1 MSGRDKFQRHKGI
14 MNVFIYLMALLP
26 LKIRKYLMSST
37 RKIKNIK
44 GIGIRYAV
52 FKSISAGCGENV
64 AIFEDVILNTCE
76 NISVGSNVSIHP
88 MTYLEGRGGLDIG
101 NDVSIAHGV
110 TIMSTNHG
118 YQRTDL
124 PIKYQD
130 SIFKKVT
137 IGNDVWIGARAVI
150 LAGVTIG
157 DGSIVAAGAV
167 VTKDVSSRTVVA
179 GVPAKIIKKR

>member
-1 MSGRDKFQRHKGI
+1 MSGRDKFQRYKGI
-14 MNVFIYLMALLP
+14 MNVFISLVALLP
-26 LKIRKYLMSST
+26 LKIRKRLMSST
-37 RKIKNIK
+37 RKMKNIK
-44 GIGIRYAV
+44 GIGVRYV
-52 FKSISAGCGENV
+52 LFKSISAGCGENV
-64 AIFEDVILNTCE
+64 AIFEDVIINNCE

-110 TIMSTNHG
+110 TIMTTNHG
-118 YQRTDL
+118 YQSLDI

-130 SIFKKVT
+130 SISKKVT

-167 VTKDVSSRTVVA
+167 VTKDISSRTVVA
-179 GVPAKIIKKR
+179 GVPAKTIKKR